1 MKPLNGLR
9 LILGIL
15 CTQAV
20 YRCAHGG
27 KLSVVVAI
35 GTGLRRATTRP
46 RDGVPRCYPGRRL
59 LCRASRAW
67 VALDDAPRSTF
78 FGQIALQP
86 GSTPQADRREQRPT
100 KVITRSIVFRDRQ
113 VLGKRV
119 KIVSSH
125 RWLTRDF
132 SGADEPRVGMTA
144 AAKPLH

>member
-35 GTGLRRATTRP
+35 GTGLRRTATRP
-46 RDGVPRCYPGRRL
+46 GDGVPRCYPAGRL
-59 LCRASRAW
+59 LIRASRSW
-67 VALDDAPRSTF
+67 VAIDDEPRSTF
-78 FGQIALQP
+78 FGQIDDQP
-86 GSTPQADRREQRPT
+86 RSSPQADPWEHRPT
-100 KVITRSIVFRDRQ
+100 KAITRSIVFRDGQ

-119 KIVSSH
+119 KIISSH
-125 RWLTRDF
+125 ILTYQ
-132 SGADEPRVGMTA
+132 A
-144 AAKPLH
+144 